1 MIAALKLGDITNNS
15 CKKRPTNM
23 DALRHRATG
32 FIQIEKLS
40 EFHDKVRGNQ
50 KKSDSHKEKLKF
62 VKEKDF
68 KRQPQQPKYETYTL
82 LTESR
87 ARILEKAFHKE
98 ILGCI
103 PIARPTA
110 PNNAYIIE
118 TLVILQKKCIV
129 LKDKI
134 EELVHKGCLNDF
146 VKGNNYNRGDYR
158 GGGRGGRKGSF
169 RGGYVKGWGNNNKQ
183 PTGESEQRQ

>member
-68 KRQPQQPKYETYTL
+68 ETQPCQSKM
-82 LTESR
+82 
-87 ARILEKAFHKE
+87 
-98 ILGCI
+98 
-103 PIARPTA
+103 
-110 PNNAYIIE
+110 
-118 TLVILQKKCIV
+118 
-129 LKDKI
+129 
-134 EELVHKGCLNDF
+134 
-146 VKGNNYNRGDYR
+146 
-158 GGGRGGRKGSF
+158 
-169 RGGYVKGWGNNNKQ
+169 
-183 PTGESEQRQ
+183 